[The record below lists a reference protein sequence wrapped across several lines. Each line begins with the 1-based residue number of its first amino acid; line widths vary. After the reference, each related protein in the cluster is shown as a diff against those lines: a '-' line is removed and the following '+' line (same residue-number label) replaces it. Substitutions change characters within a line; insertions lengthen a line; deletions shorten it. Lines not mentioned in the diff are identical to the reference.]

1 MPKVK
6 KTFRIEEETAAH
18 LGELAAREGVTAT
31 ELLERAIRA
40 YGSEPYAEPYACH
53 TPENAVD
60 EPPAG
65 GTADDA
71 VAAAAVAA
79 LTEQRAVT
87 DRQRADLSSA
97 LVSAQK
103 SIEQAHALH
112 AADKQNAAGGMLAY
126 IAARLQRAKRIIE
139 VIQQNRMPDRPAEH
153 PFRTRQKRDRAAA
166 GPLLHAGA
174 CLGRHG

>member
-40 YGSEPYAEPYACH
+40 YGSEPYACQTPSR
-53 TPENAVD
+53 TPENAANK
-60 EPPAG
+60 PPTG
-65 GTADDA
+65 GIADDA
-71 VAAAAVAA
+71 TSAAVAA
-79 LTEQRAVT
+79 LTEQLVVK
-87 DRQRADLSSA
+87 DRQIADLSAA

-112 AADKQNAAGGMLAY
+112 AADKQAALAEPAAPAGDAGG
-126 IAARLQRAKRIIE
+126 Q
-139 VIQQNRMPDRPAEH
+139 
-153 PFRTRQKRDRAAA
+153 AAA
-166 GPLLHAGA
+166 VQAPSRWRRLRDAWRG
-174 CLGRHG
+174 

>member
-6 KTFRIEEETAAH
+6 KTFRIEEETASH

-53 TPENAVD
+53 TPENAAD
-60 EPPAG
+60 EPQAG
-65 GTADDA
+65 AVADDA
-71 VAAAAVAA
+71 ASVAVAA
-79 LTEQRAVT
+79 LAEQLAVK
-87 DRQRADLSSA
+87 DRQIADLSAA

-112 AADKQNAAGGMLAY
+112 AADKQAVLAEPAAPADGAGGQT
-126 IAARLQRAKRIIE
+126 AAVQAPSRWRRL
-139 VIQQNRMPDRPAEH
+139 
-153 PFRTRQKRDRAAA
+153 RDAWR
-166 GPLLHAGA
+166 G
-174 CLGRHG
+174 

>member
-6 KTFRIEEETAAH
+6 KTFRIEEETASH

-53 TPENAVD
+53 TPGNAAD

-65 GTADDA
+65 GVADDA
-71 VAAAAVAA
+71 ASVAVAA
-79 LTEQRAVT
+79 LAEQLAVK
-87 DRQRADLSSA
+87 DRQIADLSAA

-112 AADKQNAAGGMLAY
+112 AADKQAALAEPAAPADGAGG
-126 IAARLQRAKRIIE
+126 Q
-139 VIQQNRMPDRPAEH
+139 
-153 PFRTRQKRDRAAA
+153 TAAA
-166 GPLLHAGA
+166 QAPSRWQRLKNVLRG
-174 CLGRHG
+174 

>member
-53 TPENAVD
+53 TLGNAAD

-65 GTADDA
+65 GVADGAASVA
-71 VAAAAVAA
+71 VVA
-79 LTEQRAVT
+79 LTEQLAVK
-87 DRQRADLSSA
+87 DRQIADLSAA

-103 SIEQAHALH
+103 SVEQAHALH
-112 AADKQNAAGGMLAY
+112 AADKQAALAEP
-126 IAARLQRAKRIIE
+126 AANVGDANGQTSAAQAPSRWQRLKNVLR
-139 VIQQNRMPDRPAEH
+139 
-153 PFRTRQKRDRAAA
+153 
-166 GPLLHAGA
+166 G
-174 CLGRHG
+174 

>member
-6 KTFRIEEETAAH
+6 KTFRIEEETASH

-53 TPENAVD
+53 TPGNAAD

-65 GTADDA
+65 GVADGAASVA
-71 VAAAAVAA
+71 VVA
-79 LTEQRAVT
+79 LTEQLAVK
-87 DRQRADLSSA
+87 DRQIADLSAA

-103 SIEQAHALH
+103 SVEQAHALH
-112 AADKQNAAGGMLAY
+112 AADKQAALAEP
-126 IAARLQRAKRIIE
+126 AANVGDANGQ
-139 VIQQNRMPDRPAEH
+139 
-153 PFRTRQKRDRAAA
+153 TAAA
-166 GPLLHAGA
+166 QAPSRWQRLKNVLRG
-174 CLGRHG
+174 

>member
-6 KTFRIEEETAAH
+6 KTFRIEEETASH

-53 TPENAVD
+53 TPSHTPENAAD
-60 EPPAG
+60 EPPVG
-65 GTADDA
+65 GVADGSA
-71 VAAAAVAA
+71 SVAVAA
-79 LTEQRAVT
+79 LAEQLAVK
-87 DRQRADLSSA
+87 DRQIADLSAA

-112 AADKQNAAGGMLAY
+112 AADKQAVLAEPAANVGDANG
-126 IAARLQRAKRIIE
+126 Q
-139 VIQQNRMPDRPAEH
+139 
-153 PFRTRQKRDRAAA
+153 TAAA
-166 GPLLHAGA
+166 QAPSRWQRLKNVLRG
-174 CLGRHG
+174 

>member
-31 ELLERAIRA
+31 ELLERAIQA

-53 TPENAVD
+53 TPENAAD

-65 GTADDA
+65 GVADGAASVA
-71 VAAAAVAA
+71 VVA
-79 LTEQRAVT
+79 LTEQLAVK
-87 DRQRADLSSA
+87 DRQIADLSAA

-103 SIEQAHALH
+103 SVEQAHALH
-112 AADKQNAAGGMLAY
+112 AADKQAALAEP
-126 IAARLQRAKRIIE
+126 AANVGDANGQ
-139 VIQQNRMPDRPAEH
+139 
-153 PFRTRQKRDRAAA
+153 TAAA
-166 GPLLHAGA
+166 QAPSRWQRLKNVLRG
-174 CLGRHG
+174 

>member
-6 KTFRIEEETAAH
+6 KTFRIEEETASH

-53 TPENAVD
+53 TPSHTPENAAD

-65 GTADDA
+65 GVADG
-71 VAAAAVAA
+71 AASVAVAA
-79 LTEQRAVT
+79 LAEQLAVK
-87 DRQRADLSSA
+87 DRQIADLSAA

-112 AADKQNAAGGMLAY
+112 AADKQAVLAEPAANVGDANG
-126 IAARLQRAKRIIE
+126 Q
-139 VIQQNRMPDRPAEH
+139 
-153 PFRTRQKRDRAAA
+153 TAAA
-166 GPLLHAGA
+166 QAPSRWQRLKNVLRG
-174 CLGRHG
+174 

>member
-53 TPENAVD
+53 TPENAASD
-60 EPPAG
+60 AHAG
-65 GTADDA
+65 RFADDA
-71 VAAAAVAA
+71 TAAAVAA
-79 LTEQRAVT
+79 LTEQLAVK
-87 DRQRADLSSA
+87 DRQIADLSAA

-103 SIEQAHALH
+103 SVEQAHALH
-112 AADKQNAAGGMLAY
+112 AADKQAALAEP
-126 IAARLQRAKRIIE
+126 AA
-139 VIQQNRMPDRPAEH
+139 PAGDAGE
-153 PFRTRQKRDRAAA
+153 QAAA
-166 GPLLHAGA
+166 VQAPSRWQRLRNAWRG
-174 CLGRHG
+174 

>member
-6 KTFRIEEETAAH
+6 KTFRIEEETASH

-53 TPENAVD
+53 TPSHTPENAAD

-65 GTADDA
+65 AVADDA
-71 VAAAAVAA
+71 ASVAVAA
-79 LTEQRAVT
+79 LAEQLAVK
-87 DRQRADLSSA
+87 DRQIADLSAA

-112 AADKQNAAGGMLAY
+112 AADKQAVLAEPAANVGDANG
-126 IAARLQRAKRIIE
+126 Q
-139 VIQQNRMPDRPAEH
+139 
-153 PFRTRQKRDRAAA
+153 TAAA
-166 GPLLHAGA
+166 QAPSRWQRLKNVLRG
-174 CLGRHG
+174 

>member
-40 YGSEPYAEPYACH
+40 YGSEPYACH
-53 TPENAVD
+53 TPGNAAD

-65 GTADDA
+65 GVADGAASVA
-71 VAAAAVAA
+71 VVA
-79 LTEQRAVT
+79 LTEQLAVK
-87 DRQRADLSSA
+87 DRQIADLSAA

-103 SIEQAHALH
+103 SVEQAHALH
-112 AADKQNAAGGMLAY
+112 AADKQAALAEP
-126 IAARLQRAKRIIE
+126 AANVGDANGQTAAVQAPSRWQRLKNVLR
-139 VIQQNRMPDRPAEH
+139 
-153 PFRTRQKRDRAAA
+153 
-166 GPLLHAGA
+166 G
-174 CLGRHG
+174 

>member
-6 KTFRIEEETAAH
+6 KTFRIEEETASH

-53 TPENAVD
+53 TPENAAD

-65 GTADDA
+65 GVADGAASVA
-71 VAAAAVAA
+71 VVA
-79 LTEQRAVT
+79 LTEQLAVK
-87 DRQRADLSSA
+87 DRQIADLSAA

-103 SIEQAHALH
+103 SVEQAHTLH
-112 AADKQNAAGGMLAY
+112 AADKQAALAEP
-126 IAARLQRAKRIIE
+126 AANVGDANGQ
-139 VIQQNRMPDRPAEH
+139 
-153 PFRTRQKRDRAAA
+153 TAAA
-166 GPLLHAGA
+166 QAPSRWQRLKNVLRG
-174 CLGRHG
+174 

>member
-6 KTFRIEEETAAH
+6 KTFRIEEETASH

-53 TPENAVD
+53 TPSHTPENAAD

-65 GTADDA
+65 AVADDA
-71 VAAAAVAA
+71 ASAAVAA
-79 LTEQRAVT
+79 LAEQLAVK
-87 DRQRADLSSA
+87 DRQIADLSAA

-112 AADKQNAAGGMLAY
+112 AVDKQAALA
-126 IAARLQRAKRIIE
+126 E
-139 VIQQNRMPDRPAEH
+139 P
-153 PFRTRQKRDRAAA
+153 AAA
-166 GPLLHAGA
+166 VGQTAAVQAPSRWRRLRDAWRG
-174 CLGRHG
+174 

>member
-6 KTFRIEEETAAH
+6 KTFRIEEETASH

-40 YGSEPYAEPYACH
+40 YGSEPYAEPYVCH
-53 TPENAVD
+53 TPENAAD

-65 GTADDA
+65 AVADDA
-71 VAAAAVAA
+71 ASVAVAA
-79 LTEQRAVT
+79 LTEQLAVK
-87 DRQRADLSSA
+87 DRQIADLSAA

-112 AADKQNAAGGMLAY
+112 AADKQAALAEPAVPADGAGGQT
-126 IAARLQRAKRIIE
+126 AAVQAPSRWRRL
-139 VIQQNRMPDRPAEH
+139 
-153 PFRTRQKRDRAAA
+153 RDAWR
-166 GPLLHAGA
+166 G
-174 CLGRHG
+174 

>member
-6 KTFRIEEETAAH
+6 KTFRIEEETASH

-53 TPENAVD
+53 TPSHTPENAAD

-65 GTADDA
+65 AVADDA
-71 VAAAAVAA
+71 ASVVVAA
-79 LTEQRAVT
+79 LTEQLAVK
-87 DRQRADLSSA
+87 DRQIADLSTA

-112 AADKQNAAGGMLAY
+112 AADKQAALAEPAAPADGAGG
-126 IAARLQRAKRIIE
+126 Q
-139 VIQQNRMPDRPAEH
+139 
-153 PFRTRQKRDRAAA
+153 AAA
-166 GPLLHAGA
+166 VQAPSRWRRLRDAWRG
-174 CLGRHG
+174 

>member
-6 KTFRIEEETAAH
+6 KTFRIEEETASH

-53 TPENAVD
+53 TPSHTPSHTPENAAD

-65 GTADDA
+65 AVADDA
-71 VAAAAVAA
+71 ASVAVAA
-79 LTEQRAVT
+79 LAEQLAVK
-87 DRQRADLSSA
+87 DRQIADLSAA

-112 AADKQNAAGGMLAY
+112 AADKQEALAEPAAPADGAGGQT
-126 IAARLQRAKRIIE
+126 AAVQAPSRWRRL
-139 VIQQNRMPDRPAEH
+139 
-153 PFRTRQKRDRAAA
+153 RDAWR
-166 GPLLHAGA
+166 G
-174 CLGRHG
+174 

>member
-6 KTFRIEEETAAH
+6 KTFRIEEETASH

-53 TPENAVD
+53 TPSHTPENAAD

-65 GTADDA
+65 GVADDA
-71 VAAAAVAA
+71 ASVAVAA
-79 LTEQRAVT
+79 LAEQLAVK
-87 DRQRADLSSA
+87 DRQIADLSAA

-112 AADKQNAAGGMLAY
+112 AADKQAVLAEPAANVGDANG
-126 IAARLQRAKRIIE
+126 Q
-139 VIQQNRMPDRPAEH
+139 
-153 PFRTRQKRDRAAA
+153 TAAA
-166 GPLLHAGA
+166 QAPSRWQRLKNVLRG
-174 CLGRHG
+174 

>member
-6 KTFRIEEETAAH
+6 KTFRIEEETASH

-40 YGSEPYAEPYACH
+40 YGSEPYAEPYAEPYVCH
-53 TPENAVD
+53 TPENAAD

-65 GTADDA
+65 AVADDA
-71 VAAAAVAA
+71 ASVAVAA
-79 LTEQRAVT
+79 LTEQLAVK
-87 DRQRADLSSA
+87 DRQIADLSAA

-112 AADKQNAAGGMLAY
+112 AADKQAALAEPAAPADGAGGQT
-126 IAARLQRAKRIIE
+126 AAVQAPSRWRRL
-139 VIQQNRMPDRPAEH
+139 
-153 PFRTRQKRDRAAA
+153 RDAWR
-166 GPLLHAGA
+166 G
-174 CLGRHG
+174 

>member
-6 KTFRIEEETAAH
+6 KTFRIEEETASH

-53 TPENAVD
+53 TPENAAD

-65 GTADDA
+65 GVADGAASVA
-71 VAAAAVAA
+71 VVA
-79 LTEQRAVT
+79 LTEQLAVK
-87 DRQRADLSSA
+87 DRQIADLSAA

-103 SIEQAHALH
+103 SVEQAHALH
-112 AADKQNAAGGMLAY
+112 AADKQAALAEP
-126 IAARLQRAKRIIE
+126 AANVGDANGQ
-139 VIQQNRMPDRPAEH
+139 
-153 PFRTRQKRDRAAA
+153 TAAA
-166 GPLLHAGA
+166 QAPSRWQRLKNVLRG
-174 CLGRHG
+174 

>member
-79 LTEQRAVT
+79 LTEQLAVK
-87 DRQRADLSSA
+87 DRQIADLSSA

-112 AADKQNAAGGMLAY
+112 AADKQAALAEPAAPAGGEGG
-126 IAARLQRAKRIIE
+126 Q
-139 VIQQNRMPDRPAEH
+139 
-153 PFRTRQKRDRAAA
+153 TAAA
-166 GPLLHAGA
+166 QAPSRWQRLKNAWRG
-174 CLGRHG
+174 

>member
-6 KTFRIEEETAAH
+6 KTFRIEEETASH

-53 TPENAVD
+53 TPSHTPENAAD

-65 GTADDA
+65 GVADG
-71 VAAAAVAA
+71 AASVAVAA
-79 LTEQRAVT
+79 LAEQLAVK
-87 DRQRADLSSA
+87 DRQIADLSAA

-112 AADKQNAAGGMLAY
+112 AADKQAVLAELAANVGDANG
-126 IAARLQRAKRIIE
+126 Q
-139 VIQQNRMPDRPAEH
+139 
-153 PFRTRQKRDRAAA
+153 TAAA
-166 GPLLHAGA
+166 QAPSRWQRLKNVLRG
-174 CLGRHG
+174 